1 VACEDNRAPLQTLS
15 PQLLTGYDTPDDLD
29 QNAATMSDHDP
40 KGAATAASGGA
51 GGAPAATPAM
61 GFGSQ
66 LRVFGYA
73 FPEDALEDLRG
84 SVQTLRSNA
93 QLYKDM
99 PEEIRRQVDAV
110 VAGDSA
116 RNVADEL
123 AAAAPG
129 PATNESASRLVEQLQ
144 SVQAELRE
152 AEELRD
158 EVEAERDRVEGSIA
172 DTEGQVAARQ
182 KPAATDRPEEAARR
196 VSDLIRVCQLA
207 AGTSPPPP
215 HTTSEDGARA
225 ATADGAPRAS
235 ELSRAS
241 SAEELRAA
249 AENHFRAATRKK
261 RQPTAR
267 KRRATRQHQA
277 DQTAE
282 AEGDEAFVTKIGA
295 ERLSTWQMLY
305 CGGSQPVVEALQSV
319 RRRYGVKLRV
329 EKFDW

>member
-1 VACEDNRAPLQTLS
+1 
-15 PQLLTGYDTPDDLD
+15 
-29 QNAATMSDHDP
+29 
-40 KGAATAASGGA
+40 
-51 GGAPAATPAM
+51 
-61 GFGSQ
+61 
-66 LRVFGYA
+66 
-73 FPEDALEDLRG
+73 
-84 SVQTLRSNA
+84 LRSNA

-182 KPAATDRPEEAARR
+182 KPAATDRPQEAARR

-215 HTTSEDGARA
+215 HTT
-225 ATADGAPRAS
+225 
-235 ELSRAS
+235 SRAS